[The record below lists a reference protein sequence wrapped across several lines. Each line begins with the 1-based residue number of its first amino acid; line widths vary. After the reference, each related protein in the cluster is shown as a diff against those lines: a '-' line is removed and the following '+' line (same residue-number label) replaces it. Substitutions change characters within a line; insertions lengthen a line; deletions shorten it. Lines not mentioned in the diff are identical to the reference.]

1 MESILVA
8 TDLSAR
14 SAQALRRAMRL
25 ATDSGAQL
33 TVAHV
38 IDDDLP
44 GPVILRRRAEAEAM
58 IEQDLRTWPQL
69 PALRV
74 KVAVA
79 AGQGHNEIL
88 RMARDR
94 GVKLIVLGIHRHTG
108 VRDLFRGST
117 IGRVVGYAESAVMV
131 ARTPGDAAYRAAL
144 VAMDTSLP
152 AQGALAYA
160 LTLVRDGPVTAL
172 HAHEDALPASVK
184 QQLKKTIEALPGG
197 SRARLVTREGPIRDV
212 LRAELDLRLPDV
224 VVLGTRG
231 LRGVERT
238 FRGSV
243 ALDMLG
249 DAPCDV
255 IAVPGG

>member
-1 MESILVA
+1 MDSILVA

-44 GPVILRRRAEAEAM
+44 GPVILRRRAEAED
-58 IEQDLRTWPQL
+58 IIDKDLRGWPQL

-74 KVAVA
+74 KVTVA
-79 AGQGHNEIL
+79 AGQGHAEIL

-94 GVKLIVLGIHRHTG
+94 GVKLIVLGMHRHTG
-108 VRDLFRGST
+108 VGELFRGST
-117 IGRVVGYAESAVMV
+117 IGRVVGYADAAVMV
-131 ARTPGDAAYRAAL
+131 ARTPGDAAWRNAL
-144 VAMDTSLP
+144 VAMDSSLP
-152 AQGALAYA
+152 AQGALAFA
-160 LTLVRDGPVTAL
+160 LQLVPDGPVTAL
-172 HAHEDALPASVK
+172 HAHDGDITPGVR
-184 QQLKKTIEALPGG
+184 QQLGKIVAALPGG
-197 SRARLVTREGPIRDV
+197 NRIRLVTREGAVRDV
-212 LRAELDLRLPDV
+212 LRGELDRRLPDV

-231 LRGVERT
+231 LRGVERS
-238 FRGSV
+238 FRGSL

-249 DAPCDV
+249 VAPCDV
-255 IAVPGG
+255 IAVPAG

>member
-1 MESILVA
+1 MNSILVA

-14 SAQALRRAMRL
+14 SAQALRRAMRI

-33 TVAHV
+33 TIAHV

-44 GPVILRRRAEAEAM
+44 GPVILRRRTEAEEI
-58 IEQDLRTWPQL
+58 IEKDLRTWPQL

-74 KVAVA
+74 RIAVA
-79 AGQGHNEIL
+79 AGQGHDQIV
-88 RMARDR
+88 RMAKER
-94 GVKLIVLGIHRHTG
+94 GAKLIILGMHRHNG
-108 VRDLFRGST
+108 VADLFRGST
-117 IGRVVGYAESAVMV
+117 IGRVVGYAQAAVMV
-131 ARTPGDAAYRAAL
+131 ARTRGEAAYRSAL

-160 LTLVRDGPVTAL
+160 LGLVREGPVTAL
-172 HAHEDALPASVK
+172 HAHEGALPGSVK
-184 QQLKKTIEALPGG
+184 QQLQNTIAALPAA

-212 LRAELDLRLPDV
+212 LRAELDARQPDV
-224 VVLGTRG
+224 LVLGTRG
-231 LRGVERT
+231 LRGVERS

-249 DAPCDV
+249 DSPCDV
-255 IAVPGG
+255 IAVPGH